1 MTDDRQRRLRRLFE
15 LALDM
20 PAASRGAFLE
30 ESCGGDAELRRE
42 VEALLAADAE
52 SQSEDLRPT
61 SVEPEGATA
70 GPATP
75 QSDRIGPYRL
85 TRKIGEGGM
94 GIVWEAEQDKPIRRT
109 VAIKLVKHGLSSASV
124 LSRFETER
132 QALALMDHP
141 NVARVLDAG
150 SDADGRPYFVM
161 DYIRGIPIS
170 EYCDRNHLS
179 TTQRLNLVIQVCD
192 GVHHA
197 HQKGVI
203 HRDLKPGNILVEEV
217 DGKPVP
223 RIIDFGVAK
232 AVDRP
237 ITERELFTEFGQM
250 VGTPEYM
257 SPEQA
262 EMGNLDVD
270 TRTDVYSIGVVLY
283 ELLVGA
289 LPFDPKELRASG
301 YEAMRRRIMK
311 ETPAKPSTRYGS
323 LGAGS
328 EDIARRRE
336 SSPGNLVKACLGDL
350 DWITMKALEKDRTR
364 RYGSASELAADLK
377 HHLANEPVSAGPP
390 SAGYRAR
397 KFVRRH
403 RVAVFTG
410 SVVLVSILGGLFG
423 VTYGLIRAVRAERQ
437 ARFEAD
443 TTSQITQFL
452 LDTFDVNDPGKARG
466 RVVPA
471 KEILDR
477 SAERIRS
484 EFADRPELK
493 ARLLETMGK
502 VYRALGVY
510 DEAAPLLQSAVENQT
525 AAYGADSAETAA
537 TATTLAGL
545 LVARGRYDEA
555 IPMLQKIIATE
566 RVKLAPDDVERARAL
581 NNIGNAYRGLK
592 DYEKALPYLE
602 EALSVREK
610 ALGSEHVD
618 VAKQLVNVGSTREQL
633 GDMSGAKRDLELAL
647 AIYETK
653 QGPSPPDVARP
664 LDALATMARR
674 AGDLEGAHKMLNR
687 VIAIKEASFGSDHPE
702 LVVSLVNLGVVER
715 AQKDLPASEAIRW
728 EVLQRITPAV
738 VKVGDWVT
746 IIGIP
751 NAVRSFSIRS
761 VVVFPAGSKP
771 GEEGIVRSEGQ
782 FAGHEAAQDPLEK
795 PVFGGT
801 VLSIGS
807 RDGTTETARGLR
819 PATYTVVTVQGL
831 AGTFTLDLQNE
842 TTFALSRL
850 VAGQASDVKDGDRV
864 AFVPTDGVPAAV
876 LVLPGGA
883 Q

>member
-1 MTDDRQRRLRRLFE
+1 MAEDRQRRILRLFE
-15 LALDM
+15 SAREL
-20 PAASRGAFLE
+20 PAASRGAFLDA
-30 ESCGGDAELRRE
+30 SCAGDPELRRE
-42 VEALLAADAE
+42 VEALLAAEAD

-61 SVEPEGATA
+61 SVEPETPTQ
-70 GPATP
+70 GPAGLEP
-75 QSDRIGPYRL
+75 ERIGPYRL

-94 GIVWEAEQDKPIRRT
+94 GVVWEAEQDRPIRRT
-109 VAIKLVKHGLSSASV
+109 VAIKLVKHGLSSEAV

-141 NVARVLDAG
+141 NIARVLDAG
-150 SDADGRPYFVM
+150 SDPTGRPYFVM
-161 DYIRGIPIS
+161 DYIRGVPIS
-170 EYCDRNHLS
+170 EYCDRKKL
-179 TTQRLNLVIQVCD
+179 TTEQRLDLVIQVCD
-192 GVHHA
+192 GVQHA

-217 DGKPVP
+217 DGKPIP
-223 RIIDFGVAK
+223 RVIDFGVAK

-237 ITERELFTEFGQM
+237 LTEKAIFTEFGQM

-311 ETPAKPSTRYGS
+311 DTPAKPSTRFGT
-323 LGAGS
+323 LGALS
-328 EDIARRRE
+328 NDIARRRQ
-336 SSPGNLVKACLGDL
+336 SSPANLLKSCLGDL
-350 DWITMKALEKDRTR
+350 DWITMKALEKDRSR

-403 RVAVFTG
+403 RVAVATG
-410 SVVLVSILGGLFG
+410 SIVLVSILAGLFG

-443 TTSQITQFL
+443 TTNQITQFL
-452 LDTFDVNDPGKARG
+452 LDTFDVNAPGKARG

-525 AAYGADSAETAA
+525 AAYGADSAEVAVTS
-537 TATTLAGL
+537 TTLAGL

-555 IPMLQKIIATE
+555 IPMLKNIIATE
-566 RVKLAPDDVERARAL
+566 RLKLAPDDVERARAL
-581 NNIGNAYRGLK
+581 NNLGNAYRAQR
-592 DYEKALPYLE
+592 DFEKALPYLE
-602 EALSVREK
+602 EALAVREK
-610 ALGSEHVD
+610 ALGPEHVE
-618 VAKQLVNVGSTREQL
+618 VAKQLVNVGGTRVQL
-633 GDMSGAKRDLELAL
+633 GDESGARRDLERAL
-647 AIYETK
+647 EIYVSKE
-653 QGPSPPDVARP
+653 GPGHPDVAQP
-664 LDALATMARR
+664 LDALATMARKAR
-674 AGDLEGAHKMLNR
+674 NFDEAGAMSKQA
-687 VIAIKEASFGSDHPE
+687 ISIKEASLGRDHPE

-715 AQKDLPASEAIRW
+715 EQKDLQGSEATLRRALAIAEAKLDPTNRD
-728 EVLQRITPAV
+728 AV
-738 VKVGDWVT
+738 
-746 IIGIP
+746 
-751 NAVRSFSIRS
+751 NAR
-761 VVVFPAGSKP
+761 
-771 GEEGIVRSEGQ
+771 Q
-782 FAGHEAAQDPLEK
+782 Q
-795 PVFGGT
+795 
-801 VLSIGS
+801 
-807 RDGTTETARGLR
+807 
-819 PATYTVVTVQGL
+819 L
-831 AGTFTLDLQNE
+831 AFTL
-842 TTFALSRL
+842 
-850 VAGQASDVKDGDRV
+850 RV
-864 AFVPTDGVPAAV
+864 EGKEAEAKAV
-876 LVLPGGA
+876 EHGKP
-883 Q
+883 

>member
-1 MTDDRQRRLRRLFE
+1 MADERQRRIRRLFE
-15 LALDM
+15 LALEM

-30 ESCGGDAELRRE
+30 ESCGDDGALRSE
-42 VEALLAADAE
+42 VEALLAADAD
-52 SQSEDLRPT
+52 SQSDDLRPT
-61 SVEPEGATA
+61 SVEPEGVTA
-70 GPATP
+70 GPAAP

-109 VAIKLVKHGLSSASV
+109 VAIKLVKHGLSSESV

-141 NVARVLDAG
+141 NIARVLDAG
-150 SDADGRPYFVM
+150 SDAAGRPYFVM

-270 TRTDVYSIGVVLY
+270 TRTDVYSLGVVLY

-323 LGAGS
+323 LGAATG
-328 EDIARRRE
+328 DIARRRE

-390 SAGYRAR
+390 SAGYRAK

-403 RVAVFTG
+403 RIAVATA
-410 SVVLVSILGGLFG
+410 SIVLVSILVGLGG
-423 VTYGLIRAVRAERQ
+423 VTWGLVRAVRAEKK
-437 ARFEAD
+437 ARFEAE
-443 TTSQITQFL
+443 TTSQLNQFML
-452 LDTFDVNDPGKARG
+452 AMFEINNPSEARG
-466 RVVPA
+466 RTITA

-477 SAERIRS
+477 ATERIRV
-484 EFADRPELK
+484 EMENRPAQK
-493 ARLLETMGK
+493 ARLLEVMGK
-502 VYRALGVY
+502 VYRSLGLY
-510 DEAAPLLQSAVENQT
+510 DDAQPLLESAVVNQK
-525 AAYGADSAETAA
+525 AAHGDDSPEVAA
-537 TATTLAGL
+537 TMTTLAGA
-545 LVARGRYDEA
+545 LVARGDYNEA
-555 IPMLQKIIATE
+555 IPMLVGVIATE
-566 RVKLAPDDVERARAL
+566 RKILAPDDLERARAL
-581 NNIGNAYRGLK
+581 NNLGSAYRGLK
-592 DYEKALPYLE
+592 DNAKALPYME
-602 EALSVREK
+602 EALAVRER
-610 ALGSEHVD
+610 ALGREDVL
-618 VAKQLVNVGSTREQL
+618 VAKQLVSVGSTRLQL
-633 GDMSGAKRDLELAL
+633 KDLPGARRDLERAL
-647 AIYETK
+647 AIYESK
-653 QGPSPPDVARP
+653 YGPNHPDVAGP
-664 LDALATMARR
+664 LDGLATLARR
-674 AGDLEGAHKMLNR
+674 SDDFVKAKALLQR
-687 VIAIKEASFGSDHPE
+687 VLAIKESNLGKDHPE
-702 LVVSLVNLGVVER
+702 LVVSLINLGFVER
-715 AQKDLPASEAIRW
+715 DQGDLPGSEATLKRAVAIAEAKLDPTHRDA
-728 EVLQRITPAV
+728 VNARRQLAITLRLEGKDAE
-738 VKVGDWVT
+738 
-746 IIGIP
+746 
-751 NAVRSFSIRS
+751 ALAAESVRKR
-761 VVVFPAGSKP
+761 
-771 GEEGIVRSEGQ
+771 E
-782 FAGHEAAQDPLEK
+782 
-795 PVFGGT
+795 
-801 VLSIGS
+801 
-807 RDGTTETARGLR
+807 
-819 PATYTVVTVQGL
+819 
-831 AGTFTLDLQNE
+831 
-842 TTFALSRL
+842 
-850 VAGQASDVKDGDRV
+850 
-864 AFVPTDGVPAAV
+864 
-876 LVLPGGA
+876 
-883 Q
+883 